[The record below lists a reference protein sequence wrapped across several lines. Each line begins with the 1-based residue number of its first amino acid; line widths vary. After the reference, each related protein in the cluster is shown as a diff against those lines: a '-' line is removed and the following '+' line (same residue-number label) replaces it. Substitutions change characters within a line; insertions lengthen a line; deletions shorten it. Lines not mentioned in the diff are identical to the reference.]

1 MSVSAFIIIILF
13 KCMVFFSYN
22 NRFWIDYF
30 FLAMCHNEEKYQT
43 NLNNLPFCLY
53 KYRAQKNVIILE
65 YFQIWFI
72 WWMMVL
78 IFYSTSRHLL
88 ISFRSYDKWLKMDRS
103 ASKYRFSHYTEFWA
117 QQKTCGNWGRFI
129 KYLKFIDLKV

>member
-30 FLAMCHNEEKYQT
+30 FLAMCHNEEKYQI

-53 KYRAQKNVIILE
+53 KYRAQKIVIILE

-88 ISFRSYDKWLKMDRS
+88 ISFRSHDKWSKMDRYLLPNTGS
-103 ASKYRFSHYTEFWA
+103 LITQNFGPSKKLVEIEVGLLNIW
-117 QQKTCGNWGRFI
+117 N
-129 KYLKFIDLKV
+129 L